1 MYGGPGGKGYIDKGV
16 IATHSTR
23 AAGPC
28 GGIRCPIAGV
38 PLDGGRTSMRK
49 VAIVGAGQSRY
60 GEFPDKSIKELFFE
74 AYRDMASS
82 VDRNFDPKRIGA
94 AYVGNLG
101 CGGFQLG
108 NLSAL
113 VSEFV
118 GLPYIHT
125 MRIENACASGGY
137 ALATAAM
144 DVMAGV
150 HDVVLAGGVEKM
162 TDVSGSKGKYW
173 LGVSGDTEYERL
185 AGTTFSGLYALLAQ
199 RHMHEFGTKREH
211 LSMVAVKNHK
221 NGALNPKA
229 QFQREPTL
237 EKAMAAPMV
246 AAPLNLFDCCS
257 TTDGASA
264 VLVCSAEAAKSFTDT
279 PIWIEGFGT
288 SSDYLAI
295 HDRAETVALE
305 GTRRAADRAYKMAS
319 KGPQDIELAEVH
331 DCFTIAELLAYED
344 LGFCKKGEAGR
355 YIEEGHPEI
364 GGDRPV
370 NASGGLKAK
379 GHPIGSTGTGQAYEM
394 FHQLRGSVEKPGR
407 QVKDAEVGLLH
418 NVGGSGG
425 TVAVTILGR

>member
-1 MYGGPGGKGYIDKGV
+1 MK
-16 IATHSTR
+16 
-23 AAGPC
+23 
-28 GGIRCPIAGV
+28 
-38 PLDGGRTSMRK
+38 K
-49 VAIVGAGQSRY
+49 VAIVGAGQSKF
-60 GEFPDKSIKELFFE
+60 GEFPDKGIKELFFE
-74 AYRDMASS
+74 AYQDMAKS
-82 VDRNFDPKRIGA
+82 VDRNFDPKRIEA
-94 AYVGNLG
+94 AYIGNLG

-113 VSEFV
+113 MSEYV

-137 ALATAAM
+137 ALVTAAM
-144 DVMAGV
+144 DILSGT

-162 TDVSGSKGKYW
+162 TDMSGSKTKYW

-221 NGALNPKA
+221 NGAQNPKA
-229 QFQREPTL
+229 QFQRETTL
-237 EKAMAAPMV
+237 DKAMAAPMV

-264 VLVCSAEAAKSFTDT
+264 VLVCDAEIAKEFTDT
-279 PIWIEGFGT
+279 PVYLAGFGT

-295 HDRAETVALE
+295 HDRVQTVSLE
-305 GTRRAADRAYKMAS
+305 GTRRASERAFTMAGL
-319 KGPQDIELAEVH
+319 GPKDIDVAEVH

-344 LGFCKKGEAGR
+344 LGFCGKGNAGPF
-355 YIEEGHPEI
+355 IEEGHTQI
-364 GGDRPV
+364 DGDIPV

-379 GHPIGSTGTGQAYEM
+379 GHPIGATGTGQVYEM
-394 FHQLRGSVEKPGR
+394 FNQLRGTVQKPAR
-407 QVKDAEVGLLH
+407 QVKDAEIGLLH

-425 TVAVTILGR
+425 TVAVSILTR

>member
-1 MYGGPGGKGYIDKGV
+1 
-16 IATHSTR
+16 
-23 AAGPC
+23 
-28 GGIRCPIAGV
+28 
-38 PLDGGRTSMRK
+38 MRK

-60 GEFPDKSIKELFFE
+60 GEFPDKSIKELFLE
-74 AYRDMASS
+74 AYQDMAKS
-82 VDRNFDPKRIGA
+82 VDRNFEPKRIGA
-94 AYVGNLG
+94 AYIGNLG

-108 NLSAL
+108 NMSAL
-113 VSEFV
+113 VSEYV
-118 GLPYIHT
+118 GLPYVHA

-162 TDVSGSKGKYW
+162 TDVSGLKTKYW

-185 AGTTFSGLYALLAQ
+185 AGTTFSGLYALIAQ

-221 NGALNPKA
+221 NGAQNPKA
-229 QFQREPTL
+229 QFQRETTL
-237 EKAMAAPMV
+237 ERAMKAPMV

-264 VLVCSAEAAKSFTDT
+264 VLVTSAEKAKEFTDT
-279 PIWIEGFGT
+279 PVYIEGFGT
-288 SSDYLAI
+288 ASDYLAI
-295 HDRAETVALE
+295 HDRATTTTLE
-305 GTRRAADRAYKMAS
+305 GTRRAADMAYKMAGV
-319 KGPQDIELAEVH
+319 GPRDIQIAEVH

-344 LGFCKKGEAGR
+344 LGFCEKGKGGP
-355 YIEEGHPEI
+355 YIEEGHTEI
-364 GGDRPV
+364 TGDKPV

-379 GHPIGSTGTGQAYEM
+379 GHPIGATGTGQAYEM
-394 FHQLRGSVEKPGR
+394 FHQLRGTAQKPTR
-407 QVKDAEVGLLH
+407 QVKGVERGLLH

-425 TVAVTILGR
+425 TVVVTVLAR

>member
-1 MYGGPGGKGYIDKGV
+1 MKN
-16 IATHSTR
+16 
-23 AAGPC
+23 
-28 GGIRCPIAGV
+28 
-38 PLDGGRTSMRK
+38 
-49 VAIVGAGQSRY
+49 VAIVGAGQSRF
-60 GEFPDKSIKELFFE
+60 GEFPDKGIKELFLE
-74 AYRDMASS
+74 AYQDMSKS
-82 VDRNFDPKRIGA
+82 VDRNFDPKRIQA
-94 AYVGNLG
+94 AYIGNLG

-113 VSEFV
+113 MSEYI

-137 ALATAAM
+137 ALATATM
-144 DVMAGV
+144 DVLSGT
-150 HDVVLAGGVEKM
+150 HEVVLAGGVEKM
-162 TDVSGSKGKYW
+162 TDMSGSKTRYW

-221 NGALNPKA
+221 NGAMNPKA
-229 QFQREPTL
+229 QFQRETTL
-237 EKAMAAPMV
+237 ERAMAAPMV

-264 VLVCSAEAAKSFTDT
+264 VLVCDADVAKQFTDT
-279 PIWIEGFGT
+279 PVYVAGFGT

-295 HDRAETVALE
+295 HDRLATVSLE
-305 GTRRAADRAYKMAS
+305 GTRRASERAYKMAGV
-319 KGPQDIELAEVH
+319 GPKEIDVAEVH

-344 LGFCKKGEAGR
+344 LGFCEKGRAGPFL
-355 YIEEGHPEI
+355 EEGHTQLS
-364 GGDRPV
+364 GDRPV

-379 GHPIGSTGTGQAYEM
+379 GHPIGATGTGQIYEL
-394 FHQLRGSVEKPGR
+394 FHQLRGTVQKPGR
-407 QVKDAEVGLLH
+407 QVKDPEIALAH

-425 TVAVTILGR
+425 TVAVSILTR

>member
-1 MYGGPGGKGYIDKGV
+1 
-16 IATHSTR
+16 
-23 AAGPC
+23 
-28 GGIRCPIAGV
+28 
-38 PLDGGRTSMRK
+38 MRK

-60 GEFPDKSIKELFFE
+60 GEFPDKSIKELFLE
-74 AYRDMASS
+74 AYQDMAKS
-82 VDRNFDPKRIGA
+82 VDRNYEPKRVGA
-94 AYVGNLG
+94 AYIGNLG

-108 NLSAL
+108 NMSAL
-113 VSEFV
+113 VSEYV
-118 GLPYIHT
+118 GLPYVHA

-162 TDVSGSKGKYW
+162 TDVSGLKTKYW

-185 AGTTFSGLYALLAQ
+185 AGTTFSGLYALIAQ
-199 RHMHEFGTKREH
+199 RHMHEFGTTREQ

-221 NGALNPKA
+221 NGAQNPKA
-229 QFQREPTL
+229 QFQRETTL
-237 EKAMAAPMV
+237 EKAMKAPMV

-264 VLVCSAEAAKSFTDT
+264 VLVTSAEKAKEFTDT
-279 PIWIEGFGT
+279 PIYIEGFGT
-288 SSDYLAI
+288 ASDYLAI
-295 HDRAETVALE
+295 HDRAATTTLE
-305 GTRRAADRAYKMAS
+305 GTRRAADQAYKMAGI
-319 KGPQDIELAEVH
+319 GPKDVQIAEVH

-344 LGFCKKGEAGR
+344 LGFCEKGKAGPFLA
-355 YIEEGHPEI
+355 EGHTEI
-364 GGDRPV
+364 TGDKPV

-394 FHQLRGSVEKPGR
+394 FHQLRGDVQKPTR
-407 QVKDAEVGLLH
+407 QVKGVERGLLH

-425 TVAVTILGR
+425 TVVVTVLAR